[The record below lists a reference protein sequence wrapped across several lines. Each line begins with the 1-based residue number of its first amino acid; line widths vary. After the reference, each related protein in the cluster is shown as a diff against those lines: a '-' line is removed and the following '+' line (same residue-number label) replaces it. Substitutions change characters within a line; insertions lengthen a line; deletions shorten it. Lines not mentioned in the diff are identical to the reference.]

1 MFKEWKKFVKYNLGS
16 LVLYEILY
24 KFIFVLV
31 MLPFTYQCLN
41 WIIKY
46 SKYSYIT
53 RNNIFAILKKPSSI
67 LMIAVYLFVLSA
79 YFMIELYSVNIGFH
93 YSAHGYKM
101 GLFRLFSSSV
111 KAFFKLLH
119 PKYFIWL
126 VYSLL
131 MTLLFSYPILIDVLT
146 KIKLPKALRVFWKKY
161 IIGNDVVKVLLL
173 VLAVICIYAFIRG
186 IFAMSVSIYE
196 NKGFFQS
203 LKESF
208 RLSKKRTKQI
218 FGYGLVANAV
228 LLLAYA
234 LLYAVILILCTLV
247 IYFFVKRSLA
257 LTLFIVVNQ
266 RLKYYM
272 YFVMMSVSMLVN
284 YSLINLFYFRFKR
297 EDGLDDVFIPTRNVK
312 LPGKRYR
319 LRFYGVCVLVLLLS
333 GYYFANIIYNG
344 ANTAI
349 SVLDSVQICAHRGSS
364 VRAPENTL
372 ESVELA
378 IEELADY
385 VEIDVQLTKDGEVVL
400 LHDPSLERT
409 TGEKK
414 KIWEVTFSEL
424 EALDAG
430 GWHSEEYAG
439 TRIPTLEEVL
449 KVCKGKIIMN
459 IEIKGDK
466 HNEGIEDKVV
476 ELIEKYDMEKQC
488 VVTSMSYSSLKKV
501 KERNSKIK
509 TGFITAMI
517 YGNIYDRKYVDFLSL
532 KSVFVTETTVQNAHS
547 KGKEVYVW
555 TVNSEMELERMK
567 NLGVDN
573 IITDD
578 PIFARKI
585 INRTKYNEG
594 YFELLNRIFAEES

>member
-16 LVLYEILY
+16 LVLYEIIY
-24 KFIFVLV
+24 KIILLLV
-31 MLPFTYQCLN
+31 MVPLTYQCLN
-41 WIIKY
+41 LIIKF

-53 RNNIFAILKKPSSI
+53 RNNIYAILKKPSSI
-67 LMIAVYLFVLSA
+67 FIIAVYLFIISA
-79 YFMIELYSVNIGFH
+79 YFMVEIYAINNCFH

-101 GLFRLFSSSV
+101 GIFRLFSSSV
-111 KAFFKLLH
+111 KGFIKIFHPKNLVWLLH
-119 PKYFIWL
+119 SL
-126 VYSLL
+126 VMALL
-131 MTLLFSYPILIDVLT
+131 LSYPVLIDILRT
-146 KIKLPKALRVFWKKY
+146 IKLPKALRTFGKKY
-161 IIGNDVVKVLLL
+161 ILGNDWVKFFC
-173 VLAVICIYAFIRG
+173 VLAVLVLCYCFIRC
-186 IFAMSVSIYE
+186 IFARSISIYE
-196 NKGFFQS
+196 KKGFLES

-208 RLSKKRTKQI
+208 SLTRKRTRYVL
-218 FGYGLVANAV
+218 GYGLIVNILLIVAY
-228 LLLAYA
+228 LLLYV
-234 LLYAVILILCTLV
+234 VILLVCTLI

-272 YFVMMSVSMLVN
+272 YLVIMSVSILCN
-284 YSLINLFYFRFKR
+284 YSIINLLYFRFKK
-297 EDGLDDVFIPTRNVK
+297 EDGLEDVFIPTRNVK

-319 LRFYGVCVLVLLLS
+319 LGFYSVLVLGILMS

-349 SVLDSVQICAHRGSS
+349 SALSSVQICAHRGSS

-372 ESVELA
+372 EAVKLA
-378 IEELADY
+378 IDEMADY

-400 LHDPSLERT
+400 MHDSSLERT

-414 KIWEVTFSEL
+414 NVWDLTFE
-424 EALDAG
+424 EIQMLDAG
-430 GWHSEEYAG
+430 SWHSEEYIG
-439 TRIPTLEEVL
+439 TTIPTLEEVL
-449 KVCKGKIIMN
+449 KICKGEIIVN

-466 HNEGIEDKVV
+466 HNEGIEEKVV
-476 ELIEKYDMEKQC
+476 ELIEKYDLENQC

-501 KERNSKIK
+501 KETNEKIK
-509 TGFITAMI
+509 TGYITAML

-555 TVNSEMELERMK
+555 TVNSELELERMK

-578 PIFARKI
+578 PILARKV
-585 INRTKYNEG
+585 INKTKYNEG
-594 YFELLNRIFAEES
+594 YFGLLNRIFAEE